1 MKLRRPIFILLVVL
15 CTSSLVHWY
24 TSTSVRAL
32 SPDCSQPAS
41 NILPD
46 KWETCRLEYE
56 KEADLLGSA
65 NATNREELTSL
76 QKQLTSLSQRIKAL
90 GNQIDSLSK
99 DITNREVDIGVQE
112 KLLSARIRDYY
123 IKSHYFSPL
132 LIFFS
137 SKTAT
142 DLSRELSLRNAVM
155 TNDKNAIL
163 SLSQKVT
170 QLTSDKTTVQKNKDS
185 LTALAKKVDD
195 RATFLQG
202 EVKKTES
209 YLAALSAK
217 QQELIALKAGGFS
230 TSVGDVPP
238 ADDPASRPDY
248 NPGFSPAFAA
258 FSFGAPHRK
267 GMSQYGAFGRA
278 KLGQSVED
286 ILHAYYGGGI
296 EIKKDYSNETIVLG
310 RYNSQGKLIC
320 DQGSVDL
327 ETYAKRIYEMPGSW
341 GDSGGME
348 ALKAQAVA
356 ARSYGL
362 AAVKGS
368 GCICMTE
375 ACQVYKPAN
384 KGGKWDEAVN
394 VTRGWVLMANGQPF
408 SAWYASTAGGY
419 TFSYTGNGY
428 STPGLWDTTGGRGA
442 WTDGAYEKLAGSPW
456 FYKAWYR
463 VRSGDVCGGRN
474 HPWLTS
480 SDMAD
485 ILNAWKVLFQGGGD
499 AGRIFPPD
507 NCGGGNP
514 YSISELQTI
523 GGFTGVSGVSQVI
536 YGDNGS
542 TISVSLVTNK
552 GEVKITGEEFKKA
565 FNLRAPGNIGI
576 KSSLF
581 NLVKK

>member
-1 MKLRRPIFILLVVL
+1 MRPAYIVTIATIVTIVF
-15 CTSSLVHWY
+15 CSLVHKY
-24 TSTSVRAL
+24 TSTQVQAISQQ
-32 SPDCSQPAS
+32 CSQAPEDIVKAGLVDVC
-41 NILPD
+41 NQ
-46 KWETCRLEYE
+46 EY
-56 KEADLLGSA
+56 KNEADLLGSA
-65 NATNREELTSL
+65 NVTNKEELASL
-76 QKQLTSLSQRIKAL
+76 EKQLTSLSQRIKAL
-90 GNQIDSLSK
+90 GSQINSLSN

-142 DLSRELSLRNAVM
+142 DLSRELSFRNAVM
-155 TNDKNAIL
+155 NNDKNAIL

-185 LTALAKKVDD
+185 LTALAKRVDD

-278 KLGQSVED
+278 KAGQSAED

-296 EIKKDYSNETIVLG
+296 EIKKDYSTGINIRVSGYGT
-310 RYNSQGKLIC
+310 
-320 DQGSVDL
+320 VDL
-327 ETYAKRIYEMPGSW
+327 ETYVKRIYEMPASW
-341 GDSGGME
+341 GDQGGFE

-356 ARSYGL
+356 ARSYAL
-362 AAVKGS
+362 AYTNNGAGS
-368 GCICMTE
+368 ICATE

-394 VTRGWVLMANGQPF
+394 ATRGWVLMAGGQPF

-419 TFSYTGNGY
+419 TFSYSDNGY
-428 STPGLWDTTGGRGA
+428 STPGLWDTIGGRGA

-463 VRSGDVCGGRN
+463 VRSGAVCGGRN

-514 YSISELQTI
+514 YSISELQGI
-523 GGFTGVSGVSQVI
+523 GGFTDVTGVSQVV

-542 TISVSLVTNK
+542 TISVSLITNK
-552 GEVKITGEEFKKA
+552 GEVIITGEEFKKA